1 MIINKDTLE
10 LNPKIFSKNFI
21 RNFLK
26 TESSSGLL
34 LIIFSILA
42 IILSNSD
49 YSNYYYSL
57 KNTYLAIEFDNFLLK
72 ETIHHWVNDG
82 LMAIFFL
89 VIGLELKREMINGQ
103 LSSVSKVMLPG
114 IAAVGGMVAPALVY
128 LFINYEEPLATSG
141 WAIPTAT
148 DIAFSLAVLAV
159 LGNRVPV
166 SLKIFLLSLAII
178 DDLGAVLVI
187 AIYYTSEISYTYL
200 LYASGVFILLMI
212 LNLLSVR
219 IISIYIF
226 GGIFLWYFILHS
238 GIHTT
243 IAGVILAATIPFSV
257 KKSNHSP
264 LRYLEEKLHT
274 FSGFIILPLFA
285 FFNADID
292 LASINVSSLGNPVP
306 LGIMLGLL
314 IGKPIGISVLT
325 YLSVKTKICNLP
337 SNITMY
343 DIIGVSFLCGIGFT
357 MSLFINT
364 LAFDQS
370 VSAVYFGQEYSKT
383 GIFFGSILSGIIGYI
398 ILKVRLKTEE
408 NITKEKEPNA
418 NKE

>member
-1 MIINKDTLE
+1 MIINKETLRF
-10 LNPKIFSKNFI
+10 NRDIFSKNFI

-26 TESSSGLL
+26 TESASGVI

-42 IILSNSD
+42 IILANSD
-49 YSNYYYSL
+49 FSTYYYDL
-57 KNTYLAIEFDNFLLK
+57 KNTYLSIKIENFELK
-72 ETIHHWVNDG
+72 ETVHHWVNDG

-89 VIGLELKREMINGQ
+89 VIGLELKREMVNGQ
-103 LSSVSKVMLPG
+103 LSTFSKVLLPG
-114 IAAVGGMVAPALVY
+114 IAAIGGMAMPAVVY
-128 LFINYEEPLATSG
+128 LIINKDNPSAISG

-187 AIYYTSEISYTYL
+187 ALYYTAEISYIYL
-200 LYASGVFILLMI
+200 FYALLSFLILMT
-212 LNLLSVR
+212 LNLFNVR
-219 IISIYIF
+219 IVSIYLF
-226 GGIFLWYFILHS
+226 VGLFLWYFILHS

-264 LRYLEEKLHT
+264 LRYLEEKLHS
-274 FSGFIILPLFA
+274 FSGFIILPIFA
-285 FFNADID
+285 FFNADINLD
-292 LASINVSSLGNPVP
+292 SINFGSLSNPIP

-314 IGKPIGISVLT
+314 LGKPIGITFLT
-325 YLSVKTKICNLP
+325 YLSVKLKICNLP
-337 SNITMY
+337 SSISMY
-343 DIIGVSFLCGIGFT
+343 DILGVSFLCGIGFT

-364 LAFDQS
+364 LAFVPINETLMLS
-370 VSAVYFGQEYSKT
+370 QEYSKS
-383 GIFFGSILSGIIGYI
+383 GIFFGSILSGILGYI
-398 ILKVRLKTEE
+398 ILKIRLKKDEQQ
-408 NITKEKEPNA
+408 K
-418 NKE
+418 

>member
-10 LNPKIFSKNFI
+10 LNHKIFARNFI

>member
-10 LNPKIFSKNFI
+10 LNPKIFGRDFI

-398 ILKVRLKTEE
+398 ILRVRLKSEE
-408 NITKEKEPNA
+408 NITKEKELNA